1 MSVWV
6 IEWSYPY
13 DNEHNVTAW
22 ASQQDAQKQACSEI
36 LDRIQNEWNLGD
48 QEYAQEA
55 KTINDMV
62 GKGDFKKAIRYW
74 NDCSLNCDSDY
85 AMYWHVREL
94 DESDYSG
101 SVTLIDESLFT
112 GLLDEEEG
120 DGDEDFDDS
129 SDSDDEEEEYQ
140 ASTPGATCRG
150 PCGQSNEYAYA
161 NKRDGT
167 YVCHSCRMMSQVF
180 GGTIK

>member
-1 MSVWV
+1 MVWV

-13 DNEHNVTAW
+13 DSESNVTAW
-22 ASQQDAQKQACSEI
+22 ASEKDAQKQACSEI

-48 QEYAQEA
+48 QEYATEA
-55 KTINDMV
+55 KAINDMV
-62 GKGDFKKAIRYW
+62 GNGEFKRAIRYW

-85 AMYWHVREL
+85 AMYWRVREL
-94 DESDYSG
+94 DEQDYSG
-101 SVTLIDESLFT
+101 NVTLIDESLFT
-112 GLLDEEEG
+112 GLLDEEESEEEE
-120 DGDEDFDDS
+120 DEEES
-129 SDSDDEEEEYQ
+129 SDEEEEYQ

-150 PCGQSNEYAYA
+150 PCAQHNEYAYA

-167 YVCHSCRMMSQVF
+167 HVCHSCRMMSQVF